1 MEESYSDSDTAGKAA
16 AAQNG
21 MTDGVNGVTV
31 TITPAATGTRMTAV
45 VTQSAPTY
53 FMKVFHLNS
62 MNVSARAVAALG
74 PGSGCIFTL
83 NQSGVDVGLSGQ
95 GSLSMPDC
103 GVVIDSSSA
112 KGLTLT
118 GGATISAKYIG
129 IAGNYSDSSNSP
141 NSLVPVPVTG
151 IAPVPNPL
159 GTLTPPTF
167 SYSSCVADPHPNP
180 SGSQTVTVGPSVP
193 GGTVCYN
200 GLTVSGSGIVNF
212 TPGTYIIN
220 GGFSSSGSSTIQE
233 TVTSIPTTTQPT
245 IGPCPCGETFYLAPP
260 NGALSITGSGA
271 VNLSAPTTGAYNGIL
286 FYQDPNDTN
295 SMKFAGSSGSTIA
308 GIFYAPSASLS
319 LSGADGTVFYANM
332 VVNTLSISG
341 NNNVQ
346 NYSKVN
352 ANTPLTSPRLVE

>member
-1 MEESYSDSDTAGKAA
+1 
-16 AAQNG
+16 
-21 MTDGVNGVTV
+21 
-31 TITPAATGTRMTAV
+31 
-45 VTQSAPTY
+45 
-53 FMKVFHLNS
+53 
-62 MNVSARAVAALG
+62 VS
-74 PGSGCIFTL
+74 
-83 NQSGVDVGLSGQ
+83 
-95 GSLSMPDC
+95 
-103 GVVIDSSSA
+103 
-112 KGLTLT
+112 
-118 GGATISAKYIG
+118 
-129 IAGNYSDSSNSP
+129 
-141 NSLVPVPVTG
+141 
-151 IAPVPNPL
+151 NPL
-159 GTLTPPTF
+159 GFVTPPTF

-180 SGSQTVTVGPSVP
+180 SGSQTVTVGPSVS
-193 GGTVCYN
+193 GGTICYN

-212 TPGTYIIN
+212 TPGTYVIN

-233 TVTSIPTTTQPT
+233 SGT
-245 IGPCPCGETFYLAPP
+245 GGETFYLAPP
-260 NGALSITGSGA
+260 NGALSITGSGS
-271 VNLSAPTTGAYNGIL
+271 VTLSAPTTGAYNGIL